1 MSLTKATYSMIDG
14 APVNVL
20 DFGAVGDGVADDTA
34 AIQAAIDYAH
44 GLSTGGLVYFN
55 GTFKITSTLT
65 IGGRVHLTGPAVI
78 SQATNNTPIIK
89 VNKDTFNA
97 NWSITNLN
105 LEYATQQTSANTN
118 ARALVLSEANKLSYL
133 FNVDNVN
140 ISKAYRGIDA
150 PNEVGSFAFLATFNN
165 VNITQC
171 ADWGFNWENATV
183 GGTTFLTMNNVWVN
197 NIDGQEISTSK
208 GFRIFRC
215 FPITIDSI
223 AVDHIQ
229 NTPVEFQTCRGTVTS
244 VAVEQCDLSGSSG
257 AVPVVLVSNST
268 IDFGTVVSTS
278 NTITISGSASGA
290 LIRVSDAARV
300 TVASL
305 VDLDNTVI
313 DTSSDL
319 FYTISPADT
328 SQIEVQKYGY
338 VAAVSNPAPNG
349 SDSDFSQPYK
359 LRFFNNNV
367 RTDTRGGKTY
377 IFDTA
382 APTSGT
388 WVQGDTVTNTSP
400 TAGGF
405 IGWVCV
411 TGGTPG
417 TWKTFGAISV

>member
-1 MSLTKATYSMIDG
+1 MING
-14 APVNVL
+14 APINVL
-20 DFGAVGDGVADDTA
+20 DYGAVGDGVADDTA

-44 GLSTGGLVYFN
+44 SLSTGGLVYFN

-78 SQATNNTPIIK
+78 SQATSNTPMIK

-133 FNVDNVN
+133 FNVDNVT

-150 PNEVGSFAFLATFNN
+150 PEEVGSFAFLATFNN
-165 VNITQC
+165 VNIIQC
-171 ADWGFNWENATV
+171 ADWGFNWQNATV
-183 GGTTFLTMNNVWVN
+183 GGTTFLTMNNVWVS
-197 NIDGQEISTSK
+197 NINGQEISTSK

-215 FPITIDSI
+215 YPLTIDSI

-229 NTPVEFQTCRGTVTS
+229 NDPVEFQTCRGTVTS
-244 VAVEQCDLSGSSG
+244 VAVESCDLSGSSG
-257 AVPVVLVSNST
+257 GVEVVLVSDST
-268 IDFGTVVSTS
+268 IDFGTVVSTA
-278 NTITISGSASGA
+278 NTITISGSAFGA
-290 LIRVSDAARV
+290 LIRVGDAARV

-313 DTSSDL
+313 DTSSDA
-319 FYTISPADT
+319 FFTVSPADT
-328 SQIEVQKYGY
+328 SQIEVQKYAY

-359 LRFFNNNV
+359 LRFFNGNV

-382 APTSGT
+382 APVSGT

-400 TAGGF
+400 TAGGY

-417 TWKTFGAISV
+417 TWKTFGEISA